1 MFYLFVVVVVAIVFE
16 ENKKSFVVAIKTSIN
31 TRISFEFH
39 LFSLALSPFYFF
51 DKFICAAL
59 ARNSNKNIRQT
70 TNLAGDRDSYPFDSW
85 LFLIRSKANPFDVIR
100 Y

>member
-1 MFYLFVVVVVAIVFE
+1 MFYPFVVVVVVAIVFE

-39 LFSLALSPFYFF
+39 LFSLALSPFYLF

-59 ARNSNKNIRQT
+59 ARDSKIQQKHSSNNK
-70 TNLAGDRDSYPFDSW
+70 LGW
-85 LFLIRSKANPFDVIR
+85 
-100 Y
+100 